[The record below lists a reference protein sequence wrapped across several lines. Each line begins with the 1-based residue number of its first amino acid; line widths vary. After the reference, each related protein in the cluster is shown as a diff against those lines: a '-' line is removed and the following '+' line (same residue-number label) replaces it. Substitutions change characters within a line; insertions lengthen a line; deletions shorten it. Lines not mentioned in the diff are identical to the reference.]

1 MIFSFTRLTN
11 FVHGDESEC
20 YRPSDKVVNPCTTWI
35 GGGVLSVLVSWRIRC
50 ISVRYSIARV
60 FEIGISEFQRI
71 AVFLHSSLKVLIK
84 SLFR

>member
-1 MIFSFTRLTN
+1 MIFSFTGLTN
-11 FVHGDESEC
+11 FVHGDEPEC

-60 FEIGISEFQRI
+60 LEIGISEFQRV
-71 AVFLHSSLKVLIK
+71 AVFLHRPLKSFIESV
-84 SLFR
+84 FR